1 MKIKRRIAV
10 VIAVL
15 MVAGLALFAGCG
27 KSTKSSTVNSATL
40 GVPIYPG
47 AKKDNTNTSTMS
59 LPNGSAPS
67 PTDSRPQPQG
77 MQGSMPQGS
86 APQPGNNGPNGYN
99 QGAPPGGTMP
109 GTLAAYTTQDSTD
122 KVISW
127 YRDKLKG
134 MSDFKE
140 MTPSAGS
147 SAPSGQSANTAIF
160 SVTSNGQG
168 RTMMIRPA
176 STGNSGTVIVIS
188 EMQGTSQQS
197 PAQNSGTY

>member
-27 KSTKSSTVNSATL
+27 KSTKGSTVNSVTL

-47 AKKDNTNTSTMS
+47 AKKDNMTTSNTS

-77 MQGSMPQGS
+77 MQGSM
-86 APQPGNNGPNGYN
+86 PQPGNNGPNGYN

-147 SAPSGQSANTAIF
+147 SAPSGQSADTAIF
-160 SVTSNGQG
+160 SVTSNGQD
-168 RTMMIRPA
+168 RTVMIRPA

-188 EMQGTSQQS
+188 EMQGTSQQP